1 MTRKIIHIDMDAFFA
16 SIEQRDN
23 PFFRGKPLAVG
34 HSGNRG
40 VVAAASYEAR
50 KFGVRSAMPSQTA
63 LKLCPE
69 LLFAPPRF
77 LVYKEVS
84 RQIRSIFLEY
94 TPLVEPLSIDEAFLD
109 VTQNHKNMEFAMDI
123 ANQIKE
129 KIWQTTHLTASAG
142 VSFNKFLAKIASDYN
157 KPNGI
162 YVITPKKATSFVEN
176 LKIERFY
183 GVGKKT
189 AAKMHNLGIFT
200 GYDLKQKSEEFL
212 IEQFGKAGQS
222 YYLNARAIDN
232 RDVNPNRKRKSIGI
246 ETTFDIDINDAD
258 ILQAKLEVLAESLF
272 NSIKKNNFKGKTLT
286 LKAKYSDF
294 KMASKSKT
302 LFDYIETYEQLYQL
316 GSELLS
322 QISLDTKIRLLGLSA
337 KNNEP
342 AQSPTPKKYGIQLKL
357 PFKDF

>member
-1 MTRKIIHIDMDAFFA
+1 MVKKIIHVDMDAFFA

-23 PFFRGKPLAVG
+23 TSFKGKPLAVG
-34 HSGNRG
+34 YSGNRG

-50 KFGVRSAMPSQTA
+50 KYGVRSAMPSQTA

-69 LLFAPPRF
+69 LIFAPPRF

-142 VSFNKFLAKIASDYN
+142 VSFNKFLAKIASDCN

-162 YVITPKKATSFVEN
+162 YVITPKKAPAFVEN
-176 LKIERFY
+176 LPIERFY

-189 AAKMHNLGIFT
+189 AARMHQMSIFT
-200 GYDLKQKSEEFL
+200 GNDLKQQSEEFL
-212 IEQFGKAGQS
+212 IKHFGKAGKT
-222 YYLNARAIDN
+222 YFLNARAIDH
-232 RDVNPNRKRKSIGI
+232 RIVTPNRKRKSVG
-246 ETTFDIDINDAD
+246 
-258 ILQAKLEVLAESLF
+258 
-272 NSIKKNNFKGKTLT
+272 
-286 LKAKYSDF
+286 
-294 KMASKSKT
+294 
-302 LFDYIETYEQLYQL
+302 
-316 GSELLS
+316 
-322 QISLDTKIRLLGLSA
+322 
-337 KNNEP
+337 
-342 AQSPTPKKYGIQLKL
+342 
-357 PFKDF
+357 